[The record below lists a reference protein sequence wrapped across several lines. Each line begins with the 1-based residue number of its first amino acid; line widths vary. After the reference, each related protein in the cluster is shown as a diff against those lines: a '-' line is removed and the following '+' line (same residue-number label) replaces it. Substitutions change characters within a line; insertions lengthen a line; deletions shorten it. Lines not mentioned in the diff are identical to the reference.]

1 MFLMSE
7 GMKAR
12 IISTTSMPIGSRSSI
27 EGGGGSGGSMRGS
40 ISRDTVKQI
49 ITTNDSVLK

>member
-12 IISTTSMPIGSRSSI
+12 IISTTSRPIGSRSSI